1 MWDKI
6 SSFLK
11 SLSPFWPLDP
21 KAFYSTCVVAS
32 FHCCTTDEDV
42 SREKPQNQYV
52 LCGENEEKMILFLTS
67 SNQVEKCCKG
77 QPNKHF
83 FFFYIPLKNGITLLT
98 SLWNFMADTSKMC
111 LCCGGKSHCALI
123 ENRASSTF
131 SDLSNSLQDVLL
143 CRPCAPQKY
152 SIWTFLTIN
161 EHRVDSETSGLQSVR
176 NLIKHNNGAIYY
188 EAACARVPDVC
199 VLGTNQCLF
208 GKVMHFTGLEVH
220 SFYTSCSVYSS
231 QRALLSLWKKSCVVS
246 SLVLE
251 ELWQVWKKKNRHLGL
266 FWALAWSLHFFLG
279 LCSWKDAGRG
289 SLMNDTAKL
298 HYGNCRIQGFGGF
311 GWYFQPE
318 VWVVGHLVLVKC
330 MNTFDINLNQ
340 IR

>member
-1 MWDKI
+1 
-6 SSFLK
+6 
-11 SLSPFWPLDP
+11 
-21 KAFYSTCVVAS
+21 
-32 FHCCTTDEDV
+32 
-42 SREKPQNQYV
+42 
-52 LCGENEEKMILFLTS
+52 
-67 SNQVEKCCKG
+67 
-77 QPNKHF
+77 
-83 FFFYIPLKNGITLLT
+83 
-98 SLWNFMADTSKMC
+98 MADTSKMC

-251 ELWQVWKKKNRHLGL
+251 ELWQVWKKITDIWGYFELWLGVYI
-266 FWALAWSLHFFLG
+266 FSLGCAAGKTQAGG
-279 LCSWKDAGRG
+279 L
-289 SLMNDTAKL
+289 
-298 HYGNCRIQGFGGF
+298 
-311 GWYFQPE
+311 
-318 VWVVGHLVLVKC
+318 
-330 MNTFDINLNQ
+330 
-340 IR
+340 